1 MPETIHIKASLAL
14 GSSVLLWAAVP
25 LFLRSFTD
33 DIDGW
38 VANGARYGFAAL
50 IWAIPL
56 LRYISRGEVNRR
68 VLGLAIVPSLIN
80 ILAQTFLAWTIYY
93 MEPGLVM
100 FLTRISLVFTILA
113 SFALFADER
122 RLVWSSYFWWGLAL
136 LTAGFLGMYAMQ
148 EAAFTKAS
156 WTGLGIVLGHS
167 VFVAFY
173 GVAVRH
179 SMRGIQPW
187 HSFAVICVYTT
198 AGLLVFMFLWGK
210 PSDLLD
216 MGFGGLTL
224 LALSSLI
231 GIAFAHVTFYY
242 SLEYLGASI
251 SSGCQLAVPFF
262 TTAGSYF
269 LFGERFTVGQW
280 IAGAGLLAG
289 AVLLLMAQRHLG
301 PSVPAAPRVIMNSE
315 GNGHSSQAAS

>member
-1 MPETIHIKASLAL
+1 M
-14 GSSVLLWAAVP
+14 LWAAVP
-25 LFLRSFTD
+25 LFLRSFTE

-38 VANGARYGFAAL
+38 VANGARYGFATL
-50 IWAIPL
+50 IWTIPL
-56 LRYISRGEVNRR
+56 LRYIREGKVGRQ
-68 VLGLAIVPSLIN
+68 VLGLAVVPSLIN
-80 ILAQTFLAWTIYY
+80 ILAQTFLAWTVYY

-100 FLTRISLVFTILA
+100 FLTRISLVFTLLA

-122 RLVWSSYFWWGLAL
+122 RLVRSSYFWWGLAL

-148 EAAFTKAS
+148 EKAFTGTS
-156 WTGLGIVLGHS
+156 WTGLWIVLGHS

-173 GVAVRH
+173 GVSVRH

-198 AGLLVFMFLWGK
+198 AGLLVFMFLWGR

-216 MGFGGLTL
+216 MGFGGLAL

-262 TTAGSYF
+262 TTLGSYF

-280 IAGAGLLAG
+280 IAGLGLLAG

-301 PSVPAAPRVIMNSE
+301 PGARETLKIIKE
-315 GNGHSSQAAS
+315 EE

>member
-1 MPETIHIKASLAL
+1 MPKTIHIKASLAL

-38 VANGARYGFAAL
+38 VANGARYGFATL
-50 IWAIPL
+50 IWTIPL
-56 LRYISRGEVNRR
+56 LRYIREGRVGRK
-68 VLGLAIVPSLIN
+68 VLGLAVVPSLIN
-80 ILAQTFLAWTIYY
+80 ILAQTFLAWTVYY

-100 FLTRISLVFTILA
+100 FLTRISLVFTLLA

-122 RLVWSSYFWWGLAL
+122 RLVRSSYFWWGLAL

-148 EAAFTKAS
+148 EKAFTGTS
-156 WTGLGIVLGHS
+156 WTGLWIVLGHS

-173 GVAVRH
+173 GVSVRH

-198 AGLLVFMFLWGK
+198 AGLLVFMFLWGR

-216 MGFGGLTL
+216 MGFGGLAL

-262 TTAGSYF
+262 TTLGSYF

-280 IAGAGLLAG
+280 IAGLGLLAG

-301 PSVPAAPRVIMNSE
+301 PGARETLKIIKE
-315 GNGHSSQAAS
+315 EE

>member
-1 MPETIHIKASLAL
+1 
-14 GSSVLLWAAVP
+14 
-25 LFLRSFTD
+25 
-33 DIDGW
+33 
-38 VANGARYGFAAL
+38 
-50 IWAIPL
+50 
-56 LRYISRGEVNRR
+56 
-68 VLGLAIVPSLIN
+68 
-80 ILAQTFLAWTIYY
+80 

-122 RLVWSSYFWWGLAL
+122 ALIRSSYFWWGLAL

-148 EAAFTKAS
+148 EAALTKAA
-156 WTGLGIVLGHS
+156 WTGLWIVLGHS

-179 SMRGIQPW
+179 YMRGIQPW

-198 AGLLVFMFLWGK
+198 AGLLVIMFAWGN
-210 PSDLLD
+210 PGELLD
-216 MGFGGLTL
+216 MGFEGLSL

-269 LFGERFTVGQW
+269 LFGERFTLSQW
-280 IAGAGLLAG
+280 IAGIGLLAG

-301 PSVPAAPRVIMNSE
+301 PVVTPSARVVLNE
-315 GNGHSSQAAS
+315 RDWYHERNP

>member
-1 MPETIHIKASLAL
+1 MPKTIHIKASLAL
-14 GSSVLLWAAVP
+14 TSSVLLWAAVP

-50 IWAIPL
+50 IWTIPL
-56 LRYISRGEVNRR
+56 LRYIREGQVGRK
-68 VLGLAIVPSLIN
+68 VLWLAVTPSLVN
-80 ILAQTFLAWTIYY
+80 ILAQTFLAWTVYY

-122 RLVWSSYFWWGLAL
+122 RLVRSSYFWWGLAL

-148 EAAFTKAS
+148 EAAFTQAS

-179 SMRGIQPW
+179 YMRGIQPW

-269 LFGERFTVGQW
+269 LFSERFTVGQW

-301 PSVPAAPRVIMNSE
+301 TAATPSTRIVMSDHDLHHD
-315 GNGHSSQAAS
+315 GNH

>member
-1 MPETIHIKASLAL
+1 MPKTIHIKATLAL

-38 VANGARYGFAAL
+38 VANGARYGFATL

-56 LRYISRGEVNRR
+56 LRYISRGQVNRQ
-68 VLGLAIVPSLIN
+68 VLRLAIVPSLIN
-80 ILAQTFLAWTIYY
+80 ILAQTFLAWTVYY

-122 RLVWSSYFWWGLAL
+122 ALIRSSYFWWGLAL

-148 EAAFTKAS
+148 EAALTKAA
-156 WTGLGIVLGHS
+156 WTGLWIVLGHS

-179 SMRGIQPW
+179 YMRGIQPW

-198 AGLLVFMFLWGK
+198 AGLLVIMFAWGN
-210 PSDLLD
+210 PGELLD
-216 MGFGGLTL
+216 MGFEGLSL

-269 LFGERFTVGQW
+269 LFGERFTLSQW
-280 IAGAGLLAG
+280 IAGIGLLAG

-301 PSVPAAPRVIMNSE
+301 PVVTPSARVVLNE
-315 GNGHSSQAAS
+315 RDWYHERNP